1 MNKKSALVAGAV
13 AVLALGMAAAAS
25 GVFAEAAGEDPQ
37 KPSAPRYSETCA
49 HGHNGFACDPPR
61 HKADIAD
68 LQKRTADLEYRVSQ
82 MEKR

>member
-1 MNKKSALVAGAV
+1 MDKKPALIAGVAAALV
-13 AVLALGMAAAAS
+13 LGMAAAS
-25 GVFAEAAGEDPQ
+25 GMFADAAGADPQ

-49 HGHNGFACDPPR
+49 HGHNGFSCDPPQ